1 MPRGDDQ
8 DARPSAPAVIERP
21 PDPDSRGALD
31 RCEPFQGLRP
41 RVLDQIFGRMRERD
55 YAAGETLLKQGE
67 NGDALL
73 VVFDGSAEVIL
84 RGHDGASHRLAE
96 VSTGAVVGEMSILT
110 DGPATA
116 DVVAKTPV
124 KALALLAGDFRDLA
138 GRNPEITIVLTNV
151 VADRLGGAL
160 QDGLGGKVL
169 SGHRI
174 LRCVGRG
181 AMAVVYE
188 AEDLATGGRV
198 ALKMMSHRLVY
209 NPGAVSRFE
218 REARIVQSLR
228 HENIARLMGTF
239 PAFGTEFIVM
249 EYCRGMALN
258 QVLSHHGPLPPA
270 QAKPILG
277 QIASALTFVHERGIV
292 HRDLKP
298 GNVILTPE
306 GRTKLTDFGLA
317 KEGRQLD
324 DDTATLQGTA
334 VGTPLYMAPEQM
346 MGEDSGARM
355 DVYAFGCLALELVT
369 GDVPFRVTS
378 FRQIYR
384 DKVGHQVP
392 PAEQLG
398 PGIDRAFRDLIAR
411 AMAPE
416 PEARLESLGE
426 AVAWRGDLDPAFVAK
441 LLSKGG

>member
-1 MPRGDDQ
+1 
-8 DARPSAPAVIERP
+8 VNERP
-21 PDPDSRGALD
+21 PDPASRGALD
-31 RCEPFQGLRP
+31 GCEPFQGLRP
-41 RVLDQIFGRMRERD
+41 RVLDQIFGRMRERG
-55 YAAGETLLKQGE
+55 YAAGETLLRQGD

-73 VVFDGSAEVIL
+73 VVFEGAASVIL
-84 RGHDGASHRLAE
+84 RGHDGATHTLAE
-96 VSTGAVVGEMSILT
+96 VSRGAVVGEMSILT

-124 KALALLAGDFRDLA
+124 RALALLAGDFRDLA

-169 SGHRI
+169 NGHRI

-188 AEDLATGGRV
+188 AENLESGDRV

-249 EYCRGMALN
+249 EFCRGEALN
-258 QVLSHHGPLPPA
+258 QLLTRHGPFPPA
-270 QAKPILG
+270 QAKPLLG

-298 GNVILTPE
+298 GNVILTPQ
-306 GRTKLTDFGLA
+306 GRAKLTDFGLA
-317 KEGRQLD
+317 KQGRQLD

-346 MGEDSGARM
+346 MGEDSGPRM

-369 GDVPFRVTS
+369 GDVPFRVSS

-384 DKVGHQVP
+384 DKMSHKVP
-392 PAEQLG
+392 AAEQLG
-398 PGIDRAFRDLIAR
+398 PGIDRPFRDFIAR
-411 AMAPE
+411 AMNPE
-416 PEARLESLGE
+416 PEARLDTLRE
-426 AVAWRGDLDPAFVAK
+426 AAEWRGELDPAFLAS
-441 LLSKGG
+441 LLSKSS

>member
-1 MPRGDDQ
+1 MT
-8 DARPSAPAVIERP
+8 ERS
-21 PDPDSRGALD
+21 PDPASRAAMDG
-31 RCEPFQGLRP
+31 CEPFQGLRP
-41 RVLDQIFGRMRERD
+41 RVLDQIFGRMLERV
-55 YAAGETLLKQGE
+55 YEAGETLIHQGE
-67 NGDALL
+67 SGDALL
-73 VVFDGSAEVIL
+73 VVLDGSADVNL
-84 RGHDGASHRLAE
+84 RGHDGAVHRLAE
-96 VSTGAVVGEMSILT
+96 VSRGAVVGEMSILT

-116 DVVAKTPV
+116 DVIARTPV
-124 KALALLAGDFRDLA
+124 KALALLAADFRNLA

-174 LRCVGRG
+174 LRCIGRG

-188 AEDLATGGRV
+188 AETLASGDRV
-198 ALKMMSHRLVY
+198 ALKMMSHRLVF

-228 HENIARLMGTF
+228 HENIAELVGTF
-239 PAFGTEFIVM
+239 PAFGTEFLVM
-249 EYCRGMALN
+249 EYCRGAALN
-258 QVLSHHGPLPPA
+258 QLLSRHGPFPPV

-298 GNVILTPE
+298 GNVILTPQ
-306 GRTKLTDFGLA
+306 GRTKLMDFGLA
-317 KEGRQLD
+317 KEDRKID

-369 GDVPFRVTS
+369 GEVPFRVSS

-384 DKVGHQVP
+384 DKIEHKVP
-392 PAEQLG
+392 PAERIG
-398 PGIDRAFRDLIAR
+398 PGIDRPFRNLIAR
-411 AMAPE
+411 AMDPE
-416 PEARLESLGE
+416 PEARLASLQE
-426 AVAWRGDLDPAFVAK
+426 AAAWRGDLDPAFVAS
-441 LLSKGG
+441 LLSAGA